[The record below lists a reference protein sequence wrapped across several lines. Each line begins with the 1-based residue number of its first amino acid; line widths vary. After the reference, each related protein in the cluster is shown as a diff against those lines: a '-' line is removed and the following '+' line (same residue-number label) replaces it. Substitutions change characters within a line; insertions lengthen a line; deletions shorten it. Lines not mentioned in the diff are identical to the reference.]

1 MNDTVEYHQK
11 LILEKLYI
19 GFMSNPPNRINNI
32 DIERV
37 FTNIRNNTNFNIAR
51 ESLSQKGFLEGNFG
65 NYGNIPFMQM
75 TGEGIIYFE
84 KTYIIPNEK
93 RTYLLL
99 ASKLLT
105 FLRDLGDSRYDI
117 KKYIVNS
124 DARTIKVEIPISDIE
139 EILKC
144 DYNYNLNDLKWRILF
159 FTSQFISKHI
169 MGINGIGI
177 GDDILSFHNPNSFCL
192 NGIGNNFLKEV
203 FLIEKFKRL
212 GNIVGRNRVTQLYGD
227 LSFWLS
233 KKRWVDIAINMGAI
247 IEYCIDYYV
256 EVKSLQEFYDKQG
269 KLFGFYK
276 KLSIILENPLSSSD
290 DIFKSEYRATWN
302 RIQNVLRDWRNYIHI
317 SKLVKEGSPL
327 DEKSIKNFY
336 ADFEL
341 TLNLLLNL

>member
-51 ESLSQKGFLEGNFG
+51 ELLSQKGFLEGNFG

-75 TGEGIIYFE
+75 AGEGIIYFE
-84 KTYIIPNEK
+84 KTYIIPNDK

-105 FLRDLGDSRYDI
+105 FLRDIGDSKYDI
-117 KKYIVNS
+117 KKYIVDS
-124 DARTIKVEIPISDIE
+124 DSRTIKVEIPLSDIE
-139 EILKC
+139 EILKH
-144 DYNYNLNDLKWRILF
+144 DYNYNLNVLKWRILY

-177 GDDILSFHNPNSFCL
+177 GNDILSFHNPNSFCL
-192 NGIGNNFLKEV
+192 NGNGYNFLNEV
-203 FLIEKFKRL
+203 FFIEKFQKI
-212 GNIVGRNRVTQLYGD
+212 GNYDGRSRVTQLYND
-227 LSFWLS
+227 LSVWIS
-233 KKRWVDIAINMGAI
+233 KNRWVDVAINMGAI
-247 IEYCIDYYV
+247 IEYCIDNYV
-256 EVKSLQEFYDKQG
+256 EIKSLKEFFKKG
-269 KLFGFYK
+269 KLIDNFNQ
-276 KLSIILENPLSSSD
+276 KLNIILQNPTSNPD
-290 DIFKSEYRATWN
+290 DIFNPQHRATWK
-302 RIQNVLRDWRNYIHI
+302 RMDILKDWRNFIHI
-317 SKLVKEGSPL
+317 SKLVIERSPL

-336 ADFEL
+336 DDFEL